1 MLSTLHWHPRHP
13 NTYPKPRYMQY
24 FVCEPLHCPCE
35 SFLVQSTVRHSLVH
49 FTTEVKYF
57 PPLRLALVEWKP
69 VCKVCLTCQPP
80 SIGTQ
85 GTPIYATTPGLW
97 KNLSVGPHVATILHF
112 LLSSM
117 RKISKFQLYSM
128 TQNQSVWSVWHVSY
142 PALAPKGP
150 LYRPQPQVYEII
162 CLWALKQPS

>member
-1 MLSTLHWHPRHP
+1 MLSTLHWHPMHP

-57 PPLRLALVEWKP
+57 TPLRLASVEWKP

-85 GTPIYATTPGLW
+85 GTPIYATNPSLW
-97 KNLSVGPHVATILHF
+97 KNLSVGPLMATIIYS
-112 LLSSM
+112 LLLTM
-117 RKISKFQLYSM
+117 RKIRNSNCILWLKTSLYGLSDM
-128 TQNQSVWSVWHVSY
+128 LATQHWHPRDPY
-142 PALAPKGP
+142 IGHNPK
-150 LYRPQPQVYEII
+150 YM
-162 CLWALKQPS
+162 K

>member
-1 MLSTLHWHPRHP
+1 MLSTLHWHPMHP

-24 FVCEPLHCPCE
+24 FVCVPLHCPCE
-35 SFLVQSTVRHSLVH
+35 SFLVQSMVRHSLVH

-85 GTPIYATTPGLW
+85 GTPIYATTPSIW
-97 KNLSVGPHVATILHF
+97 NNLSLGPQTAIIS
-112 LLSSM
+112 LSLVCFIA
-117 RKISKFQLYSM
+117 K
-128 TQNQSVWSVWHVSY
+128 VSY
-142 PALAPKGP
+142 FTPLSLASYCKT
-150 LYRPQPQVYEII
+150 YVSHIQII
-162 CLWALKQPS
+162 IKLVKYFGFRRG